1 MTINKGKP
9 ILKACLYM
17 FIHIIL
23 HILSKDI
30 SRTLMCNNTN
40 GQDIVDV
47 YLDEDDMEQPCPA
60 GIVTPWITKIGY
72 FCRYGKKMECSSRTF
87 AFTVDGEYSYIT
99 ENGGVTSKYCA
110 GLCAKGKNKLATEI
124 QVHTVWKGTITRRNS
139 AKACVQRE
147 NTVQTAVGIGMRHH
161 RRNA

>member
-1 MTINKGKP
+1 
-9 ILKACLYM
+9 
-17 FIHIIL
+17 
-23 HILSKDI
+23 
-30 SRTLMCNNTN
+30 
-40 GQDIVDV
+40 
-47 YLDEDDMEQPCPA
+47 MEQPCPA

-124 QVHTVWKGTITRRNS
+124 QVHTEWKGTITRRNS

-147 NTVQTAVGIGMRHH
+147 NTVQTAVGIGMRQH

>member
-1 MTINKGKP
+1 MDYKNRVLLQIRKEDGV
-9 ILKACLYM
+9 
-17 FIHIIL
+17 FV
-23 HILSKDI
+23 
-30 SRTLMCNNTN
+30 TN
-40 GQDIVDV
+40 
-47 YLDEDDMEQPCPA
+47 
-60 GIVTPWITKIGY
+60 
-72 FCRYGKKMECSSRTF
+72 
-87 AFTVDGEYSYIT
+87 IT

>member
-1 MTINKGKP
+1 
-9 ILKACLYM
+9 
-17 FIHIIL
+17 
-23 HILSKDI
+23 
-30 SRTLMCNNTN
+30 
-40 GQDIVDV
+40 
-47 YLDEDDMEQPCPA
+47 MEQPCPA

>member
-1 MTINKGKP
+1 
-9 ILKACLYM
+9 
-17 FIHIIL
+17 
-23 HILSKDI
+23 
-30 SRTLMCNNTN
+30 
-40 GQDIVDV
+40 
-47 YLDEDDMEQPCPA
+47 MEQPCPA

-161 RRNA
+161 RRNAWKRDTNMSVRRICILPRRIKTSSSCKRMNVIGNIDYTRNVLNTWG